1 MSMESPL
8 RNLRFMWQALLLA
21 INPLP
26 VVGGGSRPRTSRWT
40 GKQNEKHA
48 YRRGFRSPFERRS
61 NTICL
66 AMRATRQRLAA
77 VQREQAAR
85 AIRPVFE

>member
-1 MSMESPL
+1 MSIESPL
-8 RNLRFMWQALLLA
+8 KNLRVMWQAFLLA
-21 INPLP
+21 MNPPP
-26 VVGGGSRPRTSRWT
+26 VASGGSRPRTSRWT
-40 GKQNEKHA
+40 GKQNENHA

-61 NTICL
+61 NMLCL

-77 VQREQAAR
+77 VQRKQAAR